1 MEKSSLYE
9 DFCLGLAYEGMQEKE
24 CDIYLKTEFII
35 TEQHPEQS
43 QNTLELLAS
52 DTIII

>member
-1 MEKSSLYE
+1 MESIDTHQNYLN
-9 DFCLGLAYEGMQEKE
+9 LYEGMQDKE
-24 CDIYLKTEFII
+24 RDIYLKIEFII
-35 TEQHPEQS
+35 TEQYTEQS